1 MCLVPIA
8 MNSTPETG
16 IILIVDDT
24 PSNLAVLS
32 EALSSAN
39 YQVAVATDGET
50 AIEQVSYKP
59 PDLILLDVMMPEI
72 DGFETCIRLKANP
85 STRDI
90 PIIFMTALSDAV
102 DKVKGLRLG
111 AVDYITKP
119 FQTEEVIARIDVHLQ
134 LYNLT
139 RTLEQKVE
147 ERTAELS
154 QTLRQLQQAQ
164 FQLIQNEKM
173 SALGQLVAGIAH
185 EINNPVNFIHGN
197 LTYTQQ
203 YVSDLLKCIELYQS
217 LVSSPTPELKQ
228 LEKEIDLDFI
238 KSDLPSLVT
247 SMQSGTQRIQ
257 SIVRLLQDFSR
268 QNESGLKASNIHE
281 GLDRT
286 LTILNYRCQ
295 GDRLFRDIQII
306 KEYGKLPVIN
316 CYSGQLN
323 QVFMN
328 ILSNAIDALEERQDF
343 QDDRPTIRIKTEVLD
358 PQWISIK
365 ITNNG
370 ADIPEAVKNRLFDPF
385 FTTKPIGKG
394 TGMGL
399 SISYQI
405 ITQQHRGKLWCVSHP
420 GQGAE
425 FIIQIPHL
433 SPYPT
438 VKTIE

>member
-1 MCLVPIA
+1 MTL
-8 MNSTPETG
+8 TPETG
-16 IILIVDDT
+16 IILIVDDI

-32 EALSSAN
+32 KALSRAN

-50 AIEQVSYKP
+50 AIEQVNYKP

-85 STRDI
+85 STCDI
-90 PIIFMTALSDAV
+90 PIIFMTALSEAV

-119 FQTEEVIARIDVHLQ
+119 FQTEEVLARVDVHLK

-147 ERTAELS
+147 ERTSELS
-154 QTLRQLQQAQ
+154 QTLKQLQQAQ
-164 FQLIQNEKM
+164 FQLVQNEKM

-203 YVSDLLKCIELYQS
+203 YVSDLFECIKIYQS
-217 LVSSPTPELKQ
+217 LVSCPPPELKN
-228 LEKEIDLDFI
+228 LEKEIDLEFI
-238 KSDLPSLVT
+238 KSDLPSLVA

-257 SIVRLLQDFSR
+257 SIVKLLQDFSR
-268 QNESGLKASNIHE
+268 QNESGLKAANINQ

-286 LTILNYRCQ
+286 LTLLNYRCQ
-295 GDRLFRDIQII
+295 DTRLLKDIQII
-306 KEYGKLPVIN
+306 KEYGELPLIN
-316 CYSGQLN
+316 CYCGQLN

-343 QDDRPTIRIKTEVLD
+343 PDDRPTIRIKTEVLD
-358 PQWISIK
+358 PQWISIR
-365 ITNNG
+365 IFNNG
-370 ADIPEAVKNRLFDPF
+370 SDIPESIKNRLFDPF

-405 ITQQHRGKLWCVSHP
+405 ITRQHRGKLWCVSHP

-425 FIIQIPHL
+425 FIIQLPHL